1 MIVYDT
7 LSELESYLGPF
18 PEIGVIISVLD
29 RSLPYEAGLGRY
41 DTPEKNDVI
50 YYVDEFLSSSSGFA
64 PEIFSGKRV
73 MEIALDGEE
82 MISVS
87 GSVFRMGE
95 GSFLIYEGDE
105 DVKRGLSWA
114 IPGHVK
120 AVRFIF

>member
-1 MIVYDT
+1 MMVYDT

-29 RSLPYEAGLGRY
+29 RSLPYEAGPGRY
-41 DTPEKNDVI
+41 DTPEKSDVI
-50 YYVDEFLSSSSGFA
+50 YYVDEFLTSDQGFA

-73 MEIALDGEE
+73 MEIVLDGEE
-82 MISVS
+82 LLSVG

-95 GSFLIYEGDE
+95 GAFLIYEGDAE
-105 DVKRGLSWA
+105 TKRGLAWA
-114 IPGHVK
+114 HPGHVK